1 MEVFEPQPVYVID
14 EPEQVKAFTD
24 PLRARVLRLL
34 AAQAMTNQQ
43 LADTLGEPH
52 AKVLYHVR
60 FLLDI
65 GLILLVDTQI
75 KGGNVEKYYRAIARV
90 FDIRATAEA
99 DEETNLAVATS
110 LLENLRHDFLASVVA
125 YPDVDSYIHN
135 AAGWLPDE
143 RVGEFNQRLRALIAE
158 YFVPGDPPDDPAM
171 HKYRTAALI
180 YREAP
185 ENREK

>member
-34 AAQAMTNQQ
+34 AQQAMTNQQ
-43 LADTLGEPH
+43 LADTLDEPH

-60 FLLDI
+60 FLVDI
-65 GLILLVDTQI
+65 GLIKQVDTRI

-90 FDIRATAEA
+90 FDIRATAQA

-110 LLENLRHDFLASVVA
+110 LLENMRYDFLASVVA
-125 YPDVDSYIHN
+125 FPDKDSYIHN
-135 AAGWLPDE
+135 AAGWMPDARAE
-143 RVGEFNQRLRALIAE
+143 EFNQKLRALMAE

-171 HKYRTAALI
+171 NKYRLGVLI
-180 YREAP
+180 YRDASS
-185 ENREK
+185 EKGE

>member
-1 MEVFEPQPVYVID
+1 MEEYFPQPVYIID

-34 AAQAMTNQQ
+34 AQQAMTNQQ

-60 FLLDI
+60 FLLDL
-65 GLILLVDTQI
+65 GLIKLVDTQI

-90 FDIRATAEA
+90 FDIRATAQA

-110 LLENLRHDFLASVVA
+110 LLENMRHDFLASVVA
-125 YPDVDSYIHN
+125 YPDEQSYIHT
-135 AAGWLPDE
+135 AAARMPE
-143 RVGEFNQRLRALIAE
+143 EKVAEFNQRVRDLMAE
-158 YFVPGDPPDDPAM
+158 YFVPGEPPDDPVL
-171 HKYRTAALI
+171 HRYRLGVMI
-180 YREAP
+180 YRDAP
-185 ENREK
+185 ENREE